1 MSFTSWDQSR
11 KSYRAVS
18 NFTQKQLLGGNEL
31 IREFNVPA
39 LQSTISFIVW
49 EWEKSVFGLMNC
61 HALNSPSKRSSGPVS
76 DLKLFIRIFFSLC
89 LFSLFNKELEGHP
102 SEEKKG
108 SRWTALTTLTA
119 AWFLWAAAFYHCS
132 WSLKAEL
139 DQWLLRT
146 SGFRLPYYFDQV
158 EIPSFLE
165 VSKLPNSVYISEQK
179 IWGFVDRGCC
189 LFWRQS
195 ASSSY
200 AHFPSGSYPVQAEV
214 RDAIQALLVPAV
226 ELTCQTWK
234 SQGHLS
240 KCLR

>member
-39 LQSTISFIVW
+39 LQSTISFIIW

-76 DLKLFIRIFFSLC
+76 DLKLFIRIFFFLP

-119 AWFLWAAAFYHCS
+119 AWFLWAASFYHCS

-165 VSKLPNSVYISEQK
+165 VSKLPNSIS
-179 IWGFVDRGCC
+179 
-189 LFWRQS
+189 QS
-195 ASSSY
+195 KKSEVLLIEDAAS
-200 AHFPSGSYPVQAEV
+200 FEGRV
-214 RDAIQALLVPAV
+214 RVAVMLISLLVLILCRLKWEMPYRHS
-226 ELTCQTWK
+226 LCQ
-234 SQGHLS
+234 
-240 KCLR
+240 R